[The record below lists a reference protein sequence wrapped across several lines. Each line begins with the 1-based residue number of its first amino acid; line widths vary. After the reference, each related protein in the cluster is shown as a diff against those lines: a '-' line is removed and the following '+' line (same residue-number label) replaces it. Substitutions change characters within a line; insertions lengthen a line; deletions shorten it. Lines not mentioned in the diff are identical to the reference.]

1 MNKISL
7 GPGSALWEKGKKN
20 RCFPIPRIPPGSLFS
35 KYGVPPPPPSPLPDG
50 DARRKKK
57 QQQQQPRQQNKTHK
71 QKHFF
76 PF

>member
-35 KYGVPPPPPSPLPDG
+35 KYGVPPPPSPLPDG

-57 QQQQQPRQQNKTHK
+57 KQQQQPRQQNKTHK

>member
-35 KYGVPPPPPSPLPDG
+35 KYGVPPPPPPLPDG

>member
-1 MNKISL
+1 MGKRKEKSVFPHPQDTARLAFLKIWS
-7 GPGSALWEKGKKN
+7 S
-20 RCFPIPRIPPGSLFS
+20 
-35 KYGVPPPPPSPLPDG
+35 PPPPSPLPDG